1 MSFKEELAAF
11 SPRQDTLLA
20 IGVFDGVHLGHKALL
35 SELKRQADEK
45 GLATGVVTFRKHPA
59 TILPDQQWL
68 AHLTS
73 LAEKIRL
80 LREEGVAFIVT
91 LSFTIELA
99 QVSAEHFVGLLQ
111 KQLKMRGLVIG
122 ADFALGRNREGDA
135 ATLIR
140 LGRDTG
146 FGVTVVPPVKLSGEI
161 VSSTAIRNALA
172 GGDMGKVQRMT
183 GRYFRL
189 EERVVTGNGRGADLG
204 YPTANLDTDPEQA
217 LPADGVYATWA
228 HVDNKPLRAVTSIGH
243 RPTFGGGERI
253 VEVYIMGYQG
263 NLYGSRLK
271 IDIIER
277 LRGEMRFDSAT
288 ALTAQI
294 EDDIKKAEG
303 IFSALDR

>member
-1 MSFKEELAAF
+1 
-11 SPRQDTLLA
+11 
-20 IGVFDGVHLGHKALL
+20 
-35 SELKRQADEK
+35 
-45 GLATGVVTFRKHPA
+45 
-59 TILPDQQWL
+59 
-68 AHLTS
+68 
-73 LAEKIRL
+73 
-80 LREEGVAFIVT
+80 
-91 LSFTIELA
+91 
-99 QVSAEHFVGLLQ
+99 
-111 KQLKMRGLVIG
+111 
-122 ADFALGRNREGDA
+122 
-135 ATLIR
+135 
-140 LGRDTG
+140 
-146 FGVTVVPPVKLSGEI
+146 VPPVKLSGEI

-183 GRYFRL
+183 GRYFRF

-228 HVDNKPLRAVTSIGH
+228 YVDNKPLRAVTSIGH

-294 EDDIKKAEG
+294 EDDIKKAKG
-303 IFSALDR
+303 IFSTLDR